1 MTARFDAEALIARM
15 TEARPQAVALGE
27 IVALAASVDRR
38 LLRKARR
45 ELTGAGPE
53 AEADLYFSE
62 LVLDRSPA
70 RFVFRPEAALALRR
84 RLAARPAELQ
94 RAWALVSARH
104 ATLPPTVRTEEL
116 LQWHALN
123 GDTGAVR
130 DLLRACVSTLV
141 EQGRQGFAAWA
152 IDAVARMDPLVRDHE
167 EYRMLGLGA
176 AMRTG
181 ARQQQIAELS
191 DERLAEWLEWLAPD
205 TGARTELGFTLVEG
219 GIEFGPVGDKRYSET
234 ITLPGRFPQLLDIRE
249 AGGTSHA
256 LNLRATAPTFLE
268 TASNDLV
275 ITTED
280 GTRLRVRPPGQRFVN
295 AERAPRV
302 HISYEVETYGARK
315 SVELPFVIG
324 VLGDFAGLAG
334 ERPPLAERRFR
345 DIDAT
350 NFDQVM
356 AQIGPQ
362 IVMEV
367 PDEIAGFGMLRWN
380 LQLGGMADFSPDGI
394 ARQVPQTSDLML
406 ARDALNDLAIQLD
419 GKDAAQELVTSIL
432 TDWRMVLALSLRTR
446 VGSPNMHDD
455 TRHVAREGFLA
466 GRYSETLSKL
476 KGVQRPD
483 PWPDSDLRAE
493 LRPGDRLL
501 QLDALIEGGDW
512 HQAFA
517 DRNAFIQTFQG
528 LPERNPFF
536 ASQMQKR
543 AARIISG
550 EGDLWHSETRWADAM
565 QLLER
570 SGVNAPF
577 ARFEIL
583 TGRAEDAR
591 KLGKVVEAEALTKQA
606 IAASAAEKFFRER
619 FSSSAQRGPGRA
631 RSIETMPGIIAET
644 FRLRDPERS
653 ARIEL
658 AIAELSALLADQP
671 QLNFGEPF
679 ATIAAVVEWLDA
691 LIGKQI
697 NHILADDAFRETE
710 STWRGLEWLVGQT
723 ETGPD
728 LKIRLFDLGRDEL
741 RDASLCDQPLSP
753 SGRKGTLFEQ
763 IYAVPFGQARGEPF
777 TAVLCDFAFGDGEHD
792 LAILRQLGAIGEYA
806 RTTFIAPAAP
816 GTLGFARWEEIAN
829 PRDLRPDRL
838 TLSGDNAATQA
849 FRNEAASRHIVLTM
863 PGLFGRVRYSNRD
876 NPVESFAF
884 EETAPPL
891 VINAGWALGVRIA
904 RACTEYGWPV
914 RFHGV
919 ESGGVVS
926 GLPAATLSQTDD
938 GSEHIS
944 VTEVMISDRR
954 EAELSEV
961 GLMPLVSKKNS
972 DEAVFIGSQTLHRPG
987 SDPDPEQS
995 ARNRLASRLP
1005 YQLVHAR
1012 FAHYLMAMCRDRA
1025 VDTRQGS
1032 QLQADLDDWIHQYVT
1047 AAPELADERI
1057 RSRLPLKYAE
1067 VSVSPGDVPG
1077 YYVAQVGIVAHHQ
1090 LEGMDVPVMAQ
1101 LLLPGGS

>member
-1 MTARFDAEALIARM
+1 MTTRFDAEALIARM
-15 TEARPQAVALGE
+15 AEARPQAVALGE

-70 RFVFRPEAALALRR
+70 RFIFRPEAALALRR

-104 ATLPPTVRTEEL
+104 GTLPPTVRTEEL

-181 ARQQQIAELS
+181 ARPQQIAELS

-302 HISYEVETYGARK
+302 HISYDVETFGARK

-356 AQIGPQ
+356 AQIGPL
-362 IVMEV
+362 VRMNV
-367 PDEIAGFGMLRWN
+367 PDEIGGGEPLSFELRFES
-380 LQLGGMADFSPDGI
+380 MDDFTPDAI
-394 ARQVPQTSDLML
+394 VRKVPQTNELML
-406 ARDALNDLAIQLD
+406 ARDGLRDLLAYMD
-419 GKDAAQELVTSIL
+419 GKDAAQAQVGAILANEL
-432 TDWRMVLALSLRTR
+432 WVLALGAETPSRFGR
-446 VGSPNMHDD
+446 MHDE
-455 TRHVAREGFLA
+455 ARRE
-466 GRYSETLSKL
+466 
-476 KGVQRPD
+476 
-483 PWPDSDLRAE
+483 
-493 LRPGDRLL
+493 
-501 QLDALIEGGDW
+501 
-512 HQAFA
+512 
-517 DRNAFIQTFQG
+517 
-528 LPERNPFF
+528 
-536 ASQMQKR
+536 
-543 AARIISG
+543 
-550 EGDLWHSETRWADAM
+550 
-565 QLLER
+565 
-570 SGVNAPF
+570 
-577 ARFEIL
+577 
-583 TGRAEDAR
+583 AR
-591 KLGKVVEAEALTKQA
+591 KLLLAGSYDAAL
-606 IAASAAEKFFRER
+606 S
-619 FSSSAQRGPGRA
+619 
-631 RSIETMPGIIAET
+631 
-644 FRLRDPERS
+644 
-653 ARIEL
+653 RIESFL
-658 AIAELSALLADQP
+658 PENPNTSLPSDEYLLGKIREGLRLTSGRQAPGQISSHGEGKGRLATTKAMNALLWAARAFRPRQTGREVNIKRAIAELCALLSDFP
-671 QLNFGEPF
+671 ELNSGEPYE
-679 ATIAAVVEWLDA
+679 TIDSVTDWLDQQ
-691 LIGKQI
+691 IGKQI
-697 NHILADDAFRETE
+697 NHILADPGFRRLE
-710 STWRGLEWLVGQT
+710 STWRGLDYLVRQT

-728 LKIRLFDLGRDEL
+728 PKIRLFDLGRDEL

-792 LAILRQLGAIGEYA
+792 LAILRQLGVIGEYA

-863 PGLFGRVRYSNRD
+863 PGLFGRMRYSNRD

-891 VINAGWALGVRIA
+891 VINAGWALGACIT
-904 RACTEYGWPV
+904 RACAEYGWPV

-926 GLPAATLSQTDD
+926 GLPAATLSPTDD

-954 EAELSEV
+954 EAELSEL
-961 GLMPLVSKKNS
+961 GLMPLISKKNS

-987 SDPDPEQS
+987 RDPDPEQS

-1012 FAHYLMAMCRDRA
+1012 FAHYLMAMCRDQA
-1025 VDTRQGS
+1025 LDTRQGP
-1032 QLQADLDDWIHQYVT
+1032 QLQADLNDWIHQYVT
-1047 AAPELADERI
+1047 AAPESADERI

-1090 LEGMDVPVMAQ
+1090 LEGMDVPVTAQ
-1101 LLLPGGS
+1101 LLLPAGS

>member
-70 RFVFRPEAALALRR
+70 RFVFRPQAALALRR
-84 RLAARPAELQ
+84 RLAARPAALE

-130 DLLRACVSTLV
+130 DLLRACVSTLL

-181 ARQQQIAELS
+181 ARPQQIAELS

-302 HISYEVETYGARK
+302 HISYDVETFGARK

-356 AQIGPQ
+356 AQIGPL
-362 IVMEV
+362 VRMSV
-367 PDEIAGFGMLRWN
+367 PDEIGGGEPLSFELRFES
-380 LQLGGMADFSPDGI
+380 MDDFTPDAI
-394 ARQVPQTSDLML
+394 VRKVPQTNELML
-406 ARDALNDLAIQLD
+406 ARDGLRDLLAYMD
-419 GKDAAQELVTSIL
+419 GKDAAQAQVGAILANEL
-432 TDWRMVLALSLRTR
+432 WVLALGAETPSRFGR
-446 VGSPNMHDD
+446 MHDE
-455 TRHVAREGFLA
+455 ARRE
-466 GRYSETLSKL
+466 
-476 KGVQRPD
+476 
-483 PWPDSDLRAE
+483 
-493 LRPGDRLL
+493 
-501 QLDALIEGGDW
+501 
-512 HQAFA
+512 
-517 DRNAFIQTFQG
+517 
-528 LPERNPFF
+528 
-536 ASQMQKR
+536 
-543 AARIISG
+543 
-550 EGDLWHSETRWADAM
+550 
-565 QLLER
+565 
-570 SGVNAPF
+570 
-577 ARFEIL
+577 
-583 TGRAEDAR
+583 AR
-591 KLGKVVEAEALTKQA
+591 KLLLAGSYDAAL
-606 IAASAAEKFFRER
+606 
-619 FSSSAQRGPGRA
+619 
-631 RSIETMPGIIAET
+631 
-644 FRLRDPERS
+644 
-653 ARIEL
+653 ARIESFLSENPNTSLPSDENLLGKIREGLRLTSGRQASGQISSHGEGKGRL
-658 AIAELSALLADQP
+658 ATTKAMNALLWAARAFRPRQTEREVNIKRTIAELCALLSDFP
-671 QLNFGEPF
+671 ELNSGEPYE
-679 ATIAAVVEWLDA
+679 TIDNVTEWLDA

-697 NHILADDAFRETE
+697 NHILADPGFRQLE

-816 GTLGFARWEEIAN
+816 GTLGFARWEEIAD

-838 TLSGDNAATQA
+838 TLSGDNTATQA

-926 GLPAATLSQTDD
+926 GLPAATLSPTDD

-961 GLMPLVSKKNS
+961 GLMPLISKKNS

-1047 AAPELADERI
+1047 AAPESADERI

-1101 LLLPGGS
+1101 LLLPEGS